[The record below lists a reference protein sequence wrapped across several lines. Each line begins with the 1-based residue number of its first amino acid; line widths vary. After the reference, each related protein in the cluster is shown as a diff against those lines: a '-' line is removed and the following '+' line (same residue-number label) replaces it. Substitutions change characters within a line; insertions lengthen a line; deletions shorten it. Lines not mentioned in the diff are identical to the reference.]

1 MNVESANILV
11 ISGGV
16 LVDSITVGLLLEPGQ
31 ILILDDLSRGTLAIE
46 ALHAPR
52 VMRSE
57 GPPRSSRLAGSD
69 QGNGCRDLQGDTP
82 HHCLCSVSIDGTQ
95 GVVVRRHPSL
105 LQLKRDPFLLET
117 NSSGVMA
124 IYRSLFE

>member
-57 GPPRSSRLAGSD
+57 GP
-69 QGNGCRDLQGDTP
+69 
-82 HHCLCSVSIDGTQ
+82 
-95 GVVVRRHPSL
+95 
-105 LQLKRDPFLLET
+105 RDPAALLEAT
-117 NSSGVMA
+117 RGMDAVIFKATLRITACAAYPLMALRAWWYVVIRVCFSSSVTL
-124 IYRSLFE
+124 SC